1 MAEQLG
7 VALTAQSEE
16 RPLGPGE
23 RYITAEEVEALALGA
38 WILGTGGGGSPYLN
52 LLNVRELYRK
62 GHKVVLKDPMSL
74 PDDALV
80 AVLSTQGAPIV
91 GMERLADPENS
102 LKPLRILEDY
112 LGRKFDAVMPVEI
125 GGGNGM
131 LPLAVAAISGLPTID
146 ADSMGRAYPEAQMTS
161 FSAAGLQCYPLAM
174 ADIRSNEILIKTA
187 DSWKWM
193 ERISRKICTEMGST
207 ASTCKAPRSGEEVKK
222 YGVLHTTTK
231 AISLGR
237 AVFEA
242 RKNHT
247 DPLAAIVENCDGIK
261 LFKGK
266 ITDIERRTTEGFL
279 RGRAELEGMDEDQG
293 RQFTLDFQNEYSVG
307 SEGGK
312 PVVMTPDLIC
322 VVDSINGD
330 GIATETIR
338 YGQRVT
344 VLALPAP
351 DIFLSP
357 RGLELVGPRA
367 FGFDF
372 DYKSVF

>member
-7 VALTAQSEE
+7 VAVTAQGEE

-23 RYITAEEVEALALGA
+23 RYLSADDIEALALGA

-52 LLNVRELYRK
+52 LLNVRELYK
-62 GHKVVLKDPMSL
+62 QGHKVVLKDPMTL

-80 AVLSTQGAPIV
+80 AVLSTQGAPVV
-91 GMERLADPENS
+91 GMERLGDPENS

-125 GGGNGM
+125 GGGNGVM
-131 LPLAVAAISGLPTID
+131 PLMVAAISGLPTID

-161 FSAAGLQCYPLAM
+161 FSAAGLQCFPLAM
-174 ADIRSNEILIKTA
+174 ADVRDNEILIKKA

-207 ASTCKAPRSGEEVKK
+207 ASTCKAPRSGAEVKK
-222 YGVLHTTTK
+222 FGVLHTTTK
-231 AISLGR
+231 AISLGH

-242 RKNHT
+242 RANHT
-247 DPLAAIVENCDGIK
+247 DPVAAIVENCEGLK

-293 RQFTLDFQNEYSVG
+293 KQFTLDFQNEFSVG
-307 SEGGK
+307 SQNGE

-322 VVDSINGD
+322 VVDSVNGD

-351 DIFLSP
+351 DIFLTP

>member
-1 MAEQLG
+1 
-7 VALTAQSEE
+7 
-16 RPLGPGE
+16 
-23 RYITAEEVEALALGA
+23 
-38 WILGTGGGGSPYLN
+38 
-52 LLNVRELYRK
+52 
-62 GHKVVLKDPMSL
+62 
-74 PDDALV
+74 
-80 AVLSTQGAPIV
+80 
-91 GMERLADPENS
+91 
-102 LKPLRILEDY
+102 
-112 LGRKFDAVMPVEI
+112 
-125 GGGNGM
+125 
-131 LPLAVAAISGLPTID
+131 
-146 ADSMGRAYPEAQMTS
+146 
-161 FSAAGLQCYPLAM
+161 M

-266 ITDIERRTTEGFL
+266 ITDIERRTT
-279 RGRAELEGMDEDQG
+279 DEDQG

>member
-1 MAEQLG
+1 MAKFKDETVLRSG
-7 VALTAQSEE
+7 DEPA
-16 RPLGPGE
+16 LGPGE
-23 RYITAEEVEALALGA
+23 RLISAEEVEALALGA

-62 GHKVVLKDPMSL
+62 GHRVVLKDPMSL

-91 GMERLADPENS
+91 GMERLGDPHNS

-125 GGGNGM
+125 GGGNGV
-131 LPLAVAAISGLPTID
+131 LPLMVSAISGLPTVD

-174 ADIRSNEILIKTA
+174 ADIRNNEILIKTA

-193 ERISRKICTEMGST
+193 ERISRKICTELGST
-207 ASTCKAPRSGEEVKK
+207 ASTCKAPRSGAEVKK
-222 YGVLHTTTK
+222 YGVLHTTSK

-242 RKNHT
+242 RARHS
-247 DPLAAIVENCDGIK
+247 DPVAAIVGNCQGLKI
-261 LFKGK
+261 FKGK

-293 RQFTLDFQNEYSVG
+293 KQFTLDFQNEYSVG
-307 SEGGK
+307 SQNGA

-351 DIFLSP
+351 EIFLTP